1 MLLLGAAR
9 EENAMSSDLASHDQ
23 QDSTP
28 HVVSPA
34 LRRRL
39 QQCYE
44 HGINLTKQEK
54 YDFDYA
60 NTLFTEC
67 VVNDPGNL
75 VYVEAFL
82 ENLQRKYNNNKTGAR
97 FRGFG
102 GRGALKKAA
111 SAQDSVEVLK
121 LGPDFLKTNPWEIY
135 TLRTMAD
142 ACAALG
148 YNEVELRYLKNALG
162 GNPKDAEVSR
172 HCARSL
178 ARMGQFDQAIACWHR
193 VEEIK
198 RGDKEAPE
206 MISALTV
213 EKTRAAA
220 GIGSDN
226 LPPPTQRARTAAV
239 PSTRRPQQTTSAS
252 GSNEE
257 AGKSSV
263 RREIPLTPRQRL
275 ERAIVEHPSFTDNY
289 LELADLLIG
298 EDRHAEAERVLTKA
312 LAASGND
319 IKIQERLEDAQTVR
333 AQHQLA
339 IAEKRAES
347 EGTAEAAELVKQLR
361 GELVRRELEIF
372 ARRAERYPEDRELQ
386 FQLAMRLKWSGNYA
400 EALKQFQQAAQEPRR
415 QAVSTLEIGECLQ
428 HLRQYQKALDCYLQ
442 ASSLAADEPH
452 IKTLALYRAG
462 VLATG
467 LKDYA
472 QAEELLAELA
482 TLDSGYKD
490 VADRLD
496 KLRQIRHKG

>member
-1 MLLLGAAR
+1 
-9 EENAMSSDLASHDQ
+9 MSSDPAPSDQHDQ
-23 QDSTP
+23 EA

-67 VVNDPGNL
+67 VVNDPGNP

-82 ENLQRKYNNNKTGAR
+82 ANLQRKYNHNKTGAR

-102 GRGALKKAA
+102 GRGPLKKAA
-111 SAQDSVEVLK
+111 AALDWVEVLK
-121 LGPDFLKTNPWEIY
+121 LGPESLKTNPWDVY
-135 TLRTMAD
+135 TLRAMAD
-142 ACAALG
+142 ACAVLG
-148 YNEVELRYLKNALG
+148 YNEVELRYLKNALDA
-162 GNPKDAEVSR
+162 NPKDAEVNR
-172 HCARSL
+172 HCAKSL

-206 MISALTV
+206 MISALTI
-213 EKTRAAA
+213 EKTRVAS

-226 LPPPTQRARTAAV
+226 MPPSTQRARTVTLPSARKSQPAAAAQE
-239 PSTRRPQQTTSAS
+239 SDDAAEKSA
-252 GSNEE
+252 
-257 AGKSSV
+257 A

-275 ERAIVEHPSFTDNY
+275 ERAIVEQPSSIENY
-289 LELADLLIG
+289 FELADLLAG
-298 EDRHAEAERVLTKA
+298 ESRHSEAERVLAKA
-312 LAASGND
+312 LGASGND
-319 IKIQERLEDAQTVR
+319 IKVQERLEDAQTAR

-347 EGTAEAAELVKQLR
+347 TGTAESAELAKQLR
-361 GELVRRELEIF
+361 SDLVRRELEIL
-372 ARRAERYPEDRELQ
+372 ARRAERYPHDREIQ
-386 FQLAMRLKWSGNYA
+386 FQLAVRLKLSGNYA
-400 EALKQFQQAAQEPRR
+400 EALKQFQHAAHEPRR
-415 QAVSTLEIGECLQ
+415 QAVSTLESGECLQ
-428 HLRQYQKALDCYLQ
+428 YLKQYQKALGFYLQ
-442 ASSLAADEPH
+442 AAQCAADDPPCR
-452 IKTLALYRAG
+452 TLALYRAG

-467 LKDYA
+467 LKEYA
-472 QAEELLAELA
+472 QAEQLLAELA
-482 TLDSGYKD
+482 VLDPGYKD

-496 KLRQIRHKG
+496 KLRQIRDKG